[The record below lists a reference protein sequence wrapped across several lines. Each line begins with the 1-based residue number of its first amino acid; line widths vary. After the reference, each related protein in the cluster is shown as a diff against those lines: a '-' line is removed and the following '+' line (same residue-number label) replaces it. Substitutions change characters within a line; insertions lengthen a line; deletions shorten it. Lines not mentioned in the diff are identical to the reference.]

1 MIYTFPCFTLAYMD
15 NTIDAFDLIGF
26 KESLGSDE
34 QFWKSCNDEE
44 DEDECEEFTE
54 AALANNPDKRI
65 LWAAEN
71 NRLDVVQEIL
81 ASEPHLV
88 KTCDSDLYT
97 PLHRASYNN
106 HRDMAELLLSH
117 GADVTSKT
125 ADGWQP
131 LHSAARWNSVE
142 TAQLLIDVGADV
154 NAQTNG
160 SLTPLHMAASEP
172 ENRQMLELLLNCPFI
187 DTSIKSKAG
196 ETAREICY
204 RCSPNYKLFDLTDE
218 CINMFPTSS

>member
-1 MIYTFPCFTLAYMD
+1 MD

-54 AALANNPDKRI
+54 AELANNPDKRI

-142 TAQLLIDVGADV
+142 TAQLLIDAGADV